1 MNQRPRDIGSAPLAA
16 GELAVRTVDD
26 LAQFGGLHG
35 LVYGIPDFGFIRGVQ
50 SGPEGKIFPHGKQI
64 VSMLS

>member
-1 MNQRPRDIGSAPLAA
+1 
-16 GELAVRTVDD
+16 
-26 LAQFGGLHG
+26 LHG